1 MLLVRGHG
9 GGTTLTGTV
18 YERGEDSPQFRGAP
32 DEGAPYV
39 WVCDEF
45 YEVESG
51 GSVAEIGGRTLNVA
65 FESPMPR
72 GFDTREQ
79 ALEAAREHVRT
90 QFARVGVP
98 AEDVEIEVVEADP
111 GRDADPPDSDSADAG
126 PPGDD
131 AFGA

>member
-1 MLLVRGHG
+1 MLLVCGHG

-18 YERGEDSPQFRGAP
+18 YERGERPPQFRGAP
-32 DEGAPYV
+32 DEDAAFV

-51 GSVAEIGGRTLNVA
+51 GSVAEIGGRTLHLA
-65 FESPMPR
+65 FETPLPR

-79 ALEAAREHVRT
+79 AVEAAEEHVRT

-98 AEDVEIEVVEADP
+98 ADDVRVEVEETVP
-111 GRDADPPDSDSADAG
+111 GRGRETEDRAS
-126 PPGDD
+126 
-131 AFGA
+131 GA

>member
-9 GGTTLTGTV
+9 GGTALTGTV
-18 YERGEDSPQFRGAP
+18 YERGETAPTFRGAP
-32 DEGAPYV
+32 DEDAPYV

-51 GSVAEIGGRTLNVA
+51 GATQTIDDREVQVA

-79 ALEAAREHVRT
+79 ALEAAEEHIRT
-90 QFARVGVP
+90 QFARVGVAP
-98 AEDVEIEVVEADP
+98 GDVRIEVIRPEAE
-111 GRDADPPDSDSADAG
+111 AG
-126 PPGDD
+126 QS
-131 AFGA
+131 